1 MSLTSCMWPRE
12 INAIYPIKP
21 SWNKKEGQSQLN
33 SFSEKFNLPP
43 EIHVDL
49 KDSSGIEDDA
59 DIFDELMTSSEVS
72 FKVFTGEQS
81 DLSEASF
88 CSVGSDSSSG
98 STVILEEIKAR
109 RRNRTDSPVDSN
121 AAGDMIS
128 AILDSKAG
136 GEKIFLEFAKT
147 NSLSDSTRR
156 LLVNM
161 LVADMIEKHG
171 RVPPSS
177 VRTKHAL
184 GIVTLLPYLKDPDSS
199 NGYEHYCDAES
210 GSGYLAWR
218 IKTVQRNTSHGT
230 KKRSMS
236 TYQDGPKA
244 KRASHSTV
252 EQLTGDE
259 CREAIYVLQH
269 STDESLVK
277 EKMRAT
283 FKHRQNIVQDPEKSS
298 TILGVFPRFLDIP
311 GLIDQDFTMLF
322 GEDASGKFLAKWP
335 TLFRPR
341 VITDCKNLPPSAH
354 LEALLSSVQHDSDDL
369 D

>member
-1 MSLTSCMWPRE
+1 
-12 INAIYPIKP
+12 
-21 SWNKKEGQSQLN
+21 
-33 SFSEKFNLPP
+33 
-43 EIHVDL
+43 
-49 KDSSGIEDDA
+49 
-59 DIFDELMTSSEVS
+59 
-72 FKVFTGEQS
+72 
-81 DLSEASF
+81 
-88 CSVGSDSSSG
+88 
-98 STVILEEIKAR
+98 
-109 RRNRTDSPVDSN
+109 
-121 AAGDMIS
+121 MIS
-128 AILDSKAG
+128 AILDLKAG

-147 NSLSDSTRR
+147 KSLSDSTRR

-177 VRTKHAL
+177 VCTKHAL

-252 EQLTGDE
+252 DE
-259 CREAIYVLQH
+259 CREAISVLQH

-335 TLFRPR
+335 TLLRPGSSQTAR
-341 VITDCKNLPPSAH
+341 TYPPVPIWKPSSLLCSTTLMIWVGTSMVTFLAQVGREQPFLLCVGEQKNIIQIFYIVVDQKAIPVYTLMFPQ
-354 LEALLSSVQHDSDDL
+354 LVG
-369 D
+369 